1 MNVRFR
7 KDWKSTTLGCFLAKS
22 VGWQG
27 GVSLR
32 QLVSGRGTEGRGGDC
47 QLASNFH
54 SIRAADCRAAGQFP
68 ALSRVFVTKDS
79 RISPSL
85 DDRAQEVMALAVDP
99 REPLIQ
105 MRASMGE
112 GSNGMNPLS
121 ADLASEHR
129 PEPVPPQAQRF
140 MANIDAALSQKI
152 LDLAQ

>member
-1 MNVRFR
+1 
-7 KDWKSTTLGCFLAKS
+7 
-22 VGWQG
+22 
-27 GVSLR
+27 
-32 QLVSGRGTEGRGGDC
+32 
-47 QLASNFH
+47 
-54 SIRAADCRAAGQFP
+54 
-68 ALSRVFVTKDS
+68 
-79 RISPSL
+79 
-85 DDRAQEVMALAVDP
+85 MALAVDP
-99 REPLIQ
+99 REPIIQ